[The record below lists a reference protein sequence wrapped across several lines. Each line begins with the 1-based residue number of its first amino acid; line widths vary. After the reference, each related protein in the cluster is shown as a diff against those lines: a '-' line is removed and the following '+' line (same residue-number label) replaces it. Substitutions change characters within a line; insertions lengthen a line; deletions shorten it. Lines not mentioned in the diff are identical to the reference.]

1 MKVMQ
6 AFWGESDMNKN
17 TYLVVV
23 KGFCTELQTCLGSS
37 QHFSSHTVEH
47 GAGVYV
53 PP

>member
-1 MKVMQ
+1 
-6 AFWGESDMNKN
+6 MNKN
-17 TYLVVV
+17 TYLVVA

-37 QHFSSHTVEH
+37 QHFSSHTVVH